1 MRDAARA
8 VIVLF
13 ALILSGCKAEP
24 FAQTALY
31 AKDYDQG
38 CATVADCV
46 PVLEGP
52 AECCRLDCPNAAIA
66 LDALAMFKGDYGRAA
81 MCPPNSTC
89 PGLGAD
95 HACEAGRIA
104 CTNGR
109 CELLS
114 PPTDGGN
121 RD

>member
-1 MRDAARA
+1 MKDAARA
-8 VIVLF
+8 AIALF
-13 ALILSGCKAEP
+13 ALILEGCKAEP
-24 FAQTALY
+24 DATTAVW
-31 AKDYDQG
+31 AKEG

-66 LDALAMFKGDYGRAA
+66 LDAPAMFKGDYGRAA
-81 MCPPNSTC
+81 MCPANSTC

-95 HACEAGRIA
+95 HACQTGRVA
-104 CTNGR
+104 CTDGR

-114 PPTDGGN
+114 PPMDGGN
-121 RD
+121 RE